1 MNASSYHLYKLA
13 QFLHLLHY
21 FFNTSS
27 GVSTMSI
34 SNCLARYV
42 IIKYT
47 KKRGCLM
54 KEKKREIRKWVFI
67 ASALFLLVVLLFASY
82 YYLFLRSRP
91 NSNNQSDNFT
101 VDGENKTDQL
111 NNNSD
116 SSNNTANNNNFDN
129 KGEES
134 SEVPAV
140 EQSEAIT
147 FYEQGNSLYS
157 QKKPEEAIVYYN
169 RAIQA
174 NPYYPVVYN
183 KKAQVLYELNRKNEA
198 LDTLLKGLEHNPDDP
213 QLLSTYEIIN
223 AK

>member
-1 MNASSYHLYKLA
+1 
-13 QFLHLLHY
+13 
-21 FFNTSS
+21 
-27 GVSTMSI
+27 
-34 SNCLARYV
+34 
-42 IIKYT
+42 
-47 KKRGCLM
+47 M
-54 KEKKREIRKWVFI
+54 KEKKQRVKKWVLV
-67 ASALFLLVVLLFASY
+67 ASAVFLLLVLLFASY
-82 YYLFLRSRP
+82 YYLFLKSRP
-91 NSNNQSDNFT
+91 NSNNQADNFT
-101 VDGENKTDQL
+101 TDGDNETDQL
-111 NNNSD
+111 DDYDPDNPDNTADNNS
-116 SSNNTANNNNFDN
+116 NFDN

-134 SEVPAV
+134 GEVPAV
-140 EQSEAIT
+140 EQGEAIT
-147 FYEQGNSLYS
+147 LYEQGNNLYS